1 MSQFSLLYLIYCD
14 ELPSIISISD
24 GSRIILRRGALLTFF
39 ISRKIRTKSVN
50 KQSFS
55 VFTSPLTKF
64 HFVIGFPLAYFSRNR
79 IYDKIL
85 DRDWF
90 SARLFV
96 T

>member
-1 MSQFSLLYLIYCD
+1 M
-14 ELPSIISISD
+14 
-24 GSRIILRRGALLTFF
+24 ALLDIKKYFKSCQTNCEST
-39 ISRKIRTKSVN
+39 ISTISK
-50 KQSFS
+50 FS
-55 VFTSPLTKF
+55 NN
-64 HFVIGFPLAYFSRNR
+64 HNNDNDNDNDNDDDDDDDDDYNNNNNNNR